1 MKYIYKYLY
10 NYLLLNFVFIL
21 IIPNSGFIHAQIM
34 NIENSRIKNDTTGWA
49 GSMEMSFQ
57 YIKNTKE
64 LLTAGSKIHVQFKT
78 NRSLYLWLTNYNLA
92 KSGSTAIADAG
103 SQHLRYNYK
112 IKPWLTAEIFTQLQ
126 YNNSLNIKLRWLLG
140 TGPRFKMIKTP
151 NFALYSAVLYMYEY
165 EDLINPDLLNHDH
178 RISSYISYTLKFR
191 DNLSIINT
199 TYYQPKLDDFA
210 DFRLAAY
217 TDLKI
222 KISKHFAFKI
232 SYIYTYDSAPAASIP
247 KSTHAISNTFS
258 YEF

>member
-1 MKYIYKYLY
+1 MKSL
-10 NYLLLNFVFIL
+10 FI
-21 IIPNSGFIHAQIM
+21 IIVSISVIIGDIDAQIM

-49 GSMEMSFQ
+49 GSLEMSFQ

-78 NRSLYLWLTNYNLA
+78 KRSLYLWLTNYNLA

-112 IKPWLTAEIFTQLQ
+112 IMPWLTAEVFTQIQ
-126 YNNSLNIKLRWLLG
+126 YNNLLNIKLRWLLG
-140 TGPRFKMIKTP
+140 SGPRFKMIKTP
-151 NFALYSAVLYMYEY
+151 GFALYSAVLYMYEY
-165 EDLINPDLLNHDH
+165 EDLINPDLMNHDH
-178 RISSYISYTLKFR
+178 RISSYISFTLKLK

-199 TYYQPKLDDFA
+199 TYYQPELNDFS

-222 KISKHFAFKI
+222 KISKHFAFKLTH
-232 SYIYTYDSAPAASIP
+232 IYTYDSDPAATIP
-247 KSTHAISNTFS
+247 KSTHALSNTFS

>member
-1 MKYIYKYLY
+1 MI
-10 NYLLLNFVFIL
+10 LLIT
-21 IIPNSGFIHAQIM
+21 NSGLIHAQIM

-49 GSMEMSFQ
+49 GNIELSLQ

-78 NRSLYLWLTNYNLA
+78 KRSLYLWLTNYNLA
-92 KSGSTAIADAG
+92 KSGSTSFADAG

-112 IKPWLTAEIFTQLQ
+112 IKPWLTAEAFTQLQ

-151 NFALYSAVLYMYEY
+151 SFALYSAVLYMYEY
-165 EDLINPDLLNHDH
+165 EDLINPDLLNIDH
-178 RISSYISYTLKFR
+178 RISSYISYTLKLW
-191 DNLSIINT
+191 DNLSMINT
-199 TYYQPKLDDFA
+199 TYYQPKFA
-210 DFRLAAY
+210 DCSDFRLASY

-222 KISKHFAFKI
+222 KISKHFAFKFTH
-232 SYIYTYDSAPAASIP
+232 IYTYDSAPAATIP
-247 KSTHAISNTFS
+247 NSTHAISNTFS